1 MTNNFIAISQNIL
14 IQIRPSR
21 KTGSASRGTA
31 GTFKPARGVTSS
43 GIWDIPFGLGSWSN
57 PVEQPNSAWP
67 SEPETPE
74 PYSSPSQQYVDDL
87 DDFFYGYDNSD
98 LYETAVQMA
107 ISVTITT
114 PSSQQVTYAYS
125 GTSNSDLELVGD
137 PLSDSEAEA
146 LFGPNYT
153 PTGNYD
159 HIWDVLFDIMDSAS
173 ENIMTTLSDAER
185 APLADAVENTLTGTS
200 SPEEPSQTHS
210 RTWGEFFW
218 ENIHSGL
225 DVAGL
230 VPGFGEF
237 ADGTNALLYLSEGN
251 YTEAGLSA
259 AAMVPIGGTGVTT
272 AKWTKMVLKRLV
284 PPQILQIPQSVER
297 KLPVLLRMPRN

>member
-1 MTNNFIAISQNIL
+1 ML
-14 IQIRPSR
+14 RPSR
-21 KTGSASRGTA
+21 TTDSVSPGA
-31 GTFKPARGVTSS
+31 GTTLRADRVYTSTTRRIPACGRSPTASARGPTPSNSLPARGQRIRKPRSRTRRRHSSTLTTS
-43 GIWDIPFGLGSWSN
+43 
-57 PVEQPNSAWP
+57 
-67 SEPETPE
+67 
-74 PYSSPSQQYVDDL
+74 
-87 DDFFYGYDNSD
+87 
-98 LYETAVQMA
+98 
-107 ISVTITT
+107 T

-125 GTSNSDLELVGD
+125 GTSNSDLELIGD
-137 PLSDSEAEA
+137 PLNDSEAEA
-146 LFGPNYT
+146 LFGPDYT

-200 SPEEPSQTHS
+200 PPEEPSQTHS

>member
-1 MTNNFIAISQNIL
+1 M
-14 IQIRPSR
+14 
-21 KTGSASRGTA
+21 
-31 GTFKPARGVTSS
+31 
-43 GIWDIPFGLGSWSN
+43 WEIPYGLGSYSN
-57 PVEQPNSAWP
+57 PVEQPSSAWP
-67 SEPETPE
+67 TAPETPE
-74 PYSSPSQQYVDDL
+74 PYSSPSQSYVDDL
-87 DDFFYGYDNSD
+87 DAFFYGYDNSD

-125 GTSNSDLELVGD
+125 GTSNSDLELIGD
-137 PLSDSEAEA
+137 PLNDSEAEA
-146 LFGPNYT
+146 LFGPDYT

-218 ENIHSGL
+218 DAGWGGSQIVGGVAEISLGSTVAVGGSAGSSGL
-225 DVAGL
+225 GAV
-230 VPGFGEF
+230 
-237 ADGTNALLYLSEGN
+237 
-251 YTEAGLSA
+251 
-259 AAMVPIGGTGVTT
+259 
-272 AKWTKMVLKRLV
+272 
-284 PPQILQIPQSVER
+284 
-297 KLPVLLRMPRN
+297 